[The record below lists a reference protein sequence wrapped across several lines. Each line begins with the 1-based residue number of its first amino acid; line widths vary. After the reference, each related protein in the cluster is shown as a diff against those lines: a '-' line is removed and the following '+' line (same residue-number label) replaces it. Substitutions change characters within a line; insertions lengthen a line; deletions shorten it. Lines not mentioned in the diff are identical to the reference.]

1 MRNNRAKHLKSTTVL
16 LIIINY
22 FLLLYIT
29 LYLCYYVTLENSVNI
44 VTLSLRKFLSCK
56 KLYNDNIIDTDTVL

>member
-29 LYLCYYVTLENSVNI
+29 LNLCYYVTLENSVDV